1 MATSNPIF
9 IGITGGSCSGKTTF
23 CSALEKELAPLS
35 PIVFHMDDYYLPP
48 EERPHMTG
56 FADGKDYIDDN
67 SPASFQLDALRQ
79 ELDDALQSG
88 AAVVILEGLLTL
100 WDEEIFRKLDL
111 RLYVDCPDEERLAR
125 RVQRHSGW
133 GQELSEITG
142 RYVNAVRPRFRQYTE
157 PCKWRADLILNGSH
171 PSETA
176 MEMICGQIFRLA
188 KQKGVSHE

>member
-79 ELDDALQSG
+79 ELDDALQMAGRPDFKRQPS
-88 AAVVILEGLLTL
+88 
-100 WDEEIFRKLDL
+100 FRNRNGNDL
-111 RLYVDCPDEERLAR
+111 RTDFSLGQTER
-125 RVQRHSGW
+125 SF
-133 GQELSEITG
+133 
-142 RYVNAVRPRFRQYTE
+142 P
-157 PCKWRADLILNGSH
+157 
-171 PSETA
+171 
-176 MEMICGQIFRLA
+176 
-188 KQKGVSHE
+188 